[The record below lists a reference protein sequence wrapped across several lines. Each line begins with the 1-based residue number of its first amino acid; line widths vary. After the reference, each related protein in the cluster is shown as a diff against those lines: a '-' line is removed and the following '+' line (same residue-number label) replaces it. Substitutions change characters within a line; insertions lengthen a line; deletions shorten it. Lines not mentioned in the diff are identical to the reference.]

1 MVRSSSTWGSYGS
14 VQPLSHLSNS
24 NVSALGIRWTTGC
37 LARPPCQGCEAFLY
51 LLELLSNLVADM
63 FEMFSVFRPPLSHRY
78 GIALCFEFRMQP
90 SVLATS
96 WDDRHLKLGRSMFH
110 KGISRYFVRL
120 CPTDMGL
127 HFASNSV
134 CSPQSLQPRG
144 MTVTLKLGM

>member
-1 MVRSSSTWGSYGS
+1 MVAPPQLS
-14 VQPLSHLSNS
+14 VLSHLSNS

-37 LARPPCQGCEAFLY
+37 LARPPCQGCEALLY

-63 FEMFSVFRPPLSHRY
+63 LEMFSV
-78 GIALCFEFRMQP
+78 
-90 SVLATS
+90 
-96 WDDRHLKLGRSMFH
+96 RSMFH

-134 CSPQSLQPRG
+134 CSPQSLQSRG
-144 MTVTLKLGM
+144 MTVTWNLGYEELF